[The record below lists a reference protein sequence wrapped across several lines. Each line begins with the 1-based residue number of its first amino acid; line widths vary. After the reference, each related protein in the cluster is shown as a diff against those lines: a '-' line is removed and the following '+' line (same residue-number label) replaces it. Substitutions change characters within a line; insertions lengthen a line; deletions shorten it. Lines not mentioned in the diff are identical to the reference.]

1 MSFLREDEEVVIKTN
16 KIWKKIT
23 KNMVLNQT
31 VRQFMTLNCT
41 KTKLKTYDDKVNTVF
56 TDNEIPK
63 EKIHYSCIAAISVDC
78 MLKLDGEN
86 YPQVYLEQCKYRL
99 KKKNIV
105 YFIDNELEESSDEE
119 SEFKKSRDKE
129 SEL

>member
-1 MSFLREDEEVVIKTN
+1 
-16 KIWKKIT
+16 
-23 KNMVLNQT
+23 
-31 VRQFMTLNCT
+31 MTLNCT

-63 EKIHYSCIAAISVDC
+63 EKIHYSCIAAISVDFV
-78 MLKLDGEN
+78 LKLDGEN
-86 YPQVYLEQCKYRL
+86 YPQVYLEQCNYRL

>member
-1 MSFLREDEEVVIKTN
+1 
-16 KIWKKIT
+16 
-23 KNMVLNQT
+23 
-31 VRQFMTLNCT
+31 MTLNYT
-41 KTKLKTYDDKVNTVF
+41 KTKLKTYADKINTVF

-63 EKIHYSCIAAISVDC
+63 EKTHYSCIAAICVDC
-78 MLKLDGEN
+78 VLKLDGEN
-86 YPQVYLEQCKYRL
+86 YPQVCLEQCKYRL

>member
-1 MSFLREDEEVVIKTN
+1 
-16 KIWKKIT
+16 
-23 KNMVLNQT
+23 
-31 VRQFMTLNCT
+31 MTLNCT

-78 MLKLDGEN
+78 VLKLDGEN

-99 KKKNIV
+99 KKKKIV
-105 YFIDNELEESSDEE
+105 DFIDTELEELSDEESKLEESSDE
-119 SEFKKSRDKE
+119 
-129 SEL
+129 